1 MSELENNSS
10 IPSLIQNKPERM
22 VIKIPEGFQSRFTDL
37 DSIRVEGFE
46 GPLDLL
52 LFLIKD
58 QKLNILD
65 LPIAQITQQ
74 YMEYLRLMEEL
85 NLDIAAEY
93 IAMAAHL
100 IQIKSKM
107 MLPPVPGE
115 EDVDPRKKLVQ
126 KLLEYQQVKEATQ
139 YLEALKTSWDT
150 TPMIPQADLQ
160 EYAHVEEEP
169 IRVTLIDILSYYR
182 DALSRL
188 IPPPPVEI
196 QTQPKTVEERIGE
209 VLDILQDGSW
219 KTLSGLFFDVAT
231 REEVVLTFV
240 ALLELSRINKV
251 SLLQSEP
258 FGEIRVKAA

>member
-1 MSELENNSS
+1 MAEFLNN
-10 IPSLIQNKPERM
+10 PSHSQTDNYPEK
-22 VIKIPEGFQSRFTDL
+22 VSFKIPDGFESRFTEL
-37 DSIRVEGFE
+37 DSIRVQGFE

-65 LPIAQITQQ
+65 LPMAQITQQ
-74 YMEYLRLMEEL
+74 YMQYLRLMEEL

-100 IQIKSKM
+100 IQIKSKL
-107 MLPPVPGE
+107 MLPPLPGE
-115 EDVDPRKKLVQ
+115 EDVDPRKKLIQ
-126 KLLEYQQVKEATQ
+126 KLLEYQQVKEAIG
-139 YLEALKTSWDT
+139 YLHTLKTNWDT

-160 EYAHVEEEP
+160 EFAHVEEEP
-169 IRVTLIDILSYYR
+169 IKATTFDILASYR
-182 DALSRL
+182 GALSRL

-209 VLDILQDGSW
+209 VLDLLQDGSW
-219 KTLSGLFFDVAT
+219 KTLMGLFFDVAT
-231 REEVVLTFV
+231 REEIVLTFV
-240 ALLELSRINKV
+240 AVLELSRTNKIAIV
-251 SLLQSEP
+251 QSEP

>member
-1 MSELENNSS
+1 MSDFENN
-10 IPSLIQNKPERM
+10 PSFTQDDRPLEEASF
-22 VIKIPEGFQSRFTDL
+22 KIPEGFESRFTEL
-37 DSIRVEGFE
+37 DSVRVRGFE

-65 LPIAQITQQ
+65 LPIAEITQQ

-107 MLPPVPGE
+107 MLPPLPGE
-115 EDVDPRKKLVQ
+115 EDLDPRKKLVQ
-126 KLLEYQQVKEATQ
+126 KLLEYQQVREATGHLQ
-139 YLEALKTSWDT
+139 SLKNHWDA
-150 TPMIPQADLQ
+150 TPMIPQANLQ
-160 EYAHVEEEP
+160 EFAHVEEEP
-169 IRVTLIDILSYYR
+169 IKATLFDILASYR

-188 IPPPPVEI
+188 VPPPAAEI

-209 VLDILQDGSW
+209 VLDMLQDGSW
-219 KTLSGLFFDVAT
+219 KTLMGLFFDVAT
-231 REEVVLTFV
+231 REEIVLTFV
-240 ALLELSRINKV
+240 AILELARTNKV
-251 SLLQSEP
+251 SIVQSEP

>member
-1 MSELENNSS
+1 MSDFENN
-10 IPSLIQNKPERM
+10 PSFTQDDRPLEEASF
-22 VIKIPEGFQSRFTDL
+22 KIPEGFESRFTEL
-37 DSIRVEGFE
+37 DSVRVRGFE

-65 LPIAQITQQ
+65 LPIAEITQQ

-107 MLPPVPGE
+107 MLPPLPGE
-115 EDVDPRKKLVQ
+115 EDLDPRKKLVQ
-126 KLLEYQQVKEATQ
+126 KLLEYQQVREATGHLQ
-139 YLEALKTSWDT
+139 SLKNHWDA
-150 TPMIPQADLQ
+150 TPMIPQANLQ
-160 EYAHVEEEP
+160 EFAHVEEEP
-169 IRVTLIDILSYYR
+169 IKATLFDILASYR

-188 IPPPPVEI
+188 VPPPAVEI

-209 VLDILQDGSW
+209 VLEMLQDGSW
-219 KTLSGLFFDVAT
+219 KTLMGLFFDVAT
-231 REEVVLTFV
+231 REEIVLTFV
-240 ALLELSRINKV
+240 AILELARTNKV
-251 SLLQSEP
+251 SIVQSEP

>member
-1 MSELENNSS
+1 MSEFENTPSSSQIERHLEPASF
-10 IPSLIQNKPERM
+10 
-22 VIKIPEGFQSRFTDL
+22 KIPEGFESRFTEL
-37 DSIRVEGFE
+37 DSVRIQGFE

-65 LPIAQITQQ
+65 LPMAQITQQ

-107 MLPPVPGE
+107 MLPPLPGE
-115 EDVDPRKKLVQ
+115 EDADPRKKLVQ
-126 KLLEYQQVKEATQ
+126 KLLEYQQVKEATEHLQ
-139 YLEALKTSWDT
+139 TLKTNWNT

-160 EYAHVEEEP
+160 EFAHIEEEP
-169 IRVTLIDILSYYR
+169 IKATLFDILANYR

-209 VLDILQDGSW
+209 LLDMLQDGSW
-219 KTLSGLFFDVAT
+219 KTLMGLFFDVAS
-231 REEVVLTFV
+231 REEIVLTFV
-240 ALLELSRINKV
+240 ALLELARTNKV
-251 SLLQSEP
+251 SIVQSEA